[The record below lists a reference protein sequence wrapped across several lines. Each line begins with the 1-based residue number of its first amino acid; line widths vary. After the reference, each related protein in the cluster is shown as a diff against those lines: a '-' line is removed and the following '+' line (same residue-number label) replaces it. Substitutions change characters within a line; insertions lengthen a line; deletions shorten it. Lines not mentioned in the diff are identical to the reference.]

1 MADALTPLCELA
13 IKYGSDKCPKYGHSY
28 TPWYH
33 QKFEPI
39 RNEPLKILEIG
50 IGNHE
55 LMAPIVGED
64 YKPGASLRMWAEYF
78 PNAQITGLDIREDV
92 LFQEGR
98 IATFLF
104 DQSCPKSLEMLENS
118 GFEFD
123 IIIDDGSHD
132 LGDMMLTQHFLWDVA
147 DKYYII
153 EDVRTEYLP
162 LFKAMHPYFKVRS
175 GMNNWDNLC
184 YLEKHGG
191 GWNG

>member
-78 PNAQITGLDIREDV
+78 PNAQITGLDIRKEV
-92 LFQEGR
+92 LFEEDR
-98 IATFLF
+98 ISTFLF
-104 DQSCPKSLEMLENS
+104 DQSCVKSLDCLVSS

-123 IIIDDGSHD
+123 IIIDDGSHE
-132 LGDMMLTQHFLWDVA
+132 LGDMLMTQRFLLPIARKW
-147 DKYYII
+147 YII
-153 EDVRTEYLP
+153 EDVRNEFLWAVLQQGFEVKT
-162 LFKAMHPYFKVRS
+162 

-184 YLEKHGG
+184 YVEV
-191 GWNG
+191 